1 VPVTL
6 RAGKNTLL
14 VKVRNGIG
22 DFGLMMRLADDP
34 LDEGLAL
41 ADLGLWEKAAPLL
54 RRASADFGP
63 GTLSVRN
70 ETMLARVFLAA
81 GDLEGYHGVCRR
93 VFQFYSGNNTPAA
106 AENMAVLAGLGDGAG
121 LARERMTELADLA
134 STIPSREFW
143 RPFYDALAHYRA
155 GNFERVLQ
163 ILDASAQL
171 SGLEKAHCLRAL
183 ALSRS
188 GRSDEARRALE
199 TATQRYAAF
208 AHEVLA
214 AREFRVAPLLWWE
227 LAELQFLYR
236 EAREIIDGRKSGMDP
251 TTQALTA
258 RALEFREKRNPA
270 TRDYDDAIREHPE
283 SASLWKARA
292 RRFQQLNQP
301 GKAAADYLKAISLA
315 PADVPTRREFEK
327 VLSSLGDPGEA
338 LANLAEASGLKPD
351 QPQYW
356 LERGRLWRGLIK
368 LDLAAADFSRALD
381 LFPAPTDWDTSNW
394 GAPRARA
401 EYEIAADQDV
411 LDRLL
416 AIRPDDGHLRLTA
429 ARRHATFS
437 RWKQAIKAYAPL
449 VRQLGSGDEWTE
461 YAALLWLTG
470 DRAGYSEFLEWTAAR
485 LNPEAGW
492 YDGYVMTR
500 AAIASETCSIAP
512 ERLVAAMEM
521 GVKADP
527 TPWLLHVSG
536 LALLRGGRIAEAVDR
551 FNESRRDIRRW
562 GPQNHAQNELGLA
575 LAAASQG
582 DFTEAARWYE
592 QAVAHIG
599 TSAGEVWPQDW
610 IGLAVLRRLAQ
621 EKIVGHEIDQVTE
634 QLSRE
639 PKTLEVLLSRRAEL
653 HARVHHWSAA
663 AADYRRLSELNAQ
676 DDALCR
682 QEAQMHV
689 QQQHWASAAQAMR
702 RALNLKPDLELHL
715 CSMQYLTLL
724 AYGNDPAAYHRTC
737 GELVALV
744 GDTGDS
750 FVAERVAK
758 GSLLLPP
765 LPDNLDAVVR
775 LANRA
780 VTLDPKSG
788 VIPWAQATRALAAYR
803 HGDDADALA
812 WAERCLTA
820 DLASP
825 TWYRAAQAHLVVAM
839 TRQRMGE
846 HEAARAAALI
856 QPMSDRYEAAGEV
869 DPGYWHD
876 WLISTLLL
884 REAQSLIE

>member
-1 VPVTL
+1 
-6 RAGKNTLL
+6 
-14 VKVRNGIG
+14 
-22 DFGLMMRLADDP
+22 M
-34 LDEGLAL
+34 
-41 ADLGLWEKAAPLL
+41 
-54 RRASADFGP
+54 
-63 GTLSVRN
+63 
-70 ETMLARVFLAA
+70 
-81 GDLEGYHGVCRR
+81 
-93 VFQFYSGNNTPAA
+93 
-106 AENMAVLAGLGDGAG
+106 
-121 LARERMTELADLA
+121 
-134 STIPSREFW
+134 
-143 RPFYDALAHYRA
+143 
-155 GNFERVLQ
+155 LQ
-163 ILDASAQL
+163 ILDANTQL

-183 ALSRS
+183 ALFRS
-188 GRSDEARRALE
+188 GRTEEARRALA
-199 TATQRYAAF
+199 TAGERYAAY
-208 AHEVLA
+208 AREVLA

-227 LAELQFLYR
+227 LAELQILYR
-236 EAREIIDGRKSGMDP
+236 EMRQVVDGVKPGIDP
-251 TTQALTA
+251 TTATLTA
-258 RALEFREKRNPA
+258 RALEFREKCNPA
-270 TRDYDDAIREHPE
+270 TRDFDDAIREHPE

-292 RRFQQLNQP
+292 RRFQQLNLP
-301 GKAAADYLKAISLA
+301 GKAAADYLKALSLA
-315 PADVPTRREFEK
+315 PADVATRREFEQ
-327 VLSSLGDPGEA
+327 VLDRLGDPGEA
-338 LANLAEASGLKPD
+338 LTHLAEASGLKPE

-356 LERGRLWRGLIK
+356 LDRGRLWRGLDK
-368 LDLAAADFSRALD
+368 LDLAAADFARALD
-381 LFPAPTDWDTSNW
+381 LFPPATDWETSNW

-401 EYEIAADQDV
+401 EYEIAGDQDV

-416 AIRPDDGHLRLTA
+416 AIRPDDGHLRITA
-429 ARRHATFS
+429 ARRHAMFG
-437 RWKQAIKAYAPL
+437 RWIEAVKGYAPL
-449 VRQLGSGDEWTE
+449 VRQLGPGDEWTE

-470 DRAGYSEFLEWTAAR
+470 DQAGYSEFLEWTAAR

-500 AAIASETCSIAP
+500 AAIASETHSIAP

-575 LAAASQG
+575 LAAASQA

-599 TSAGEVWPQDW
+599 NSAGDVWPQDW

-621 EKIVGHEIDQVTE
+621 EKIVGHEIDQIAE

-639 PKTLEVLLSRRAEL
+639 PKNLEVLLKRRAEL
-653 HARVHHWSAA
+653 HARLHHWRAA
-663 AADYRRLSELNAQ
+663 AADYRRLLELNDE

-682 QEAQMHV
+682 QEALMHV
-689 QQQHWASAAQAMR
+689 QQQHWAEAAQAMR
-702 RALNLKPDLELHL
+702 RSLNLKPDLGQHL
-715 CSMQYLTLL
+715 YSMQFLALL
-724 AYGNDPAAYHRTC
+724 AYGDDPAAYHRVC

-744 GDTGDS
+744 AETGDP
-750 FVAERVAK
+750 FVAERIAK
-758 GSLLLPP
+758 GALLLPP
-765 LPDNLDAVVR
+765 LPDNRDAVVR

-788 VIPWAQATRALAAYR
+788 VIPWALATRALAAYR
-803 HGDDADALA
+803 HGDDADALY

-846 HEAARAAALI
+846 HEAARAALARAAALI
-856 QPMSDRYEAAGEV
+856 QPMTDRYEAAGEV
-869 DPGYWHD
+869 DSGYWHD
-876 WLISTLLL
+876 WLISMLLL